1 MANARG
7 SVSIGETMT
16 AQILDGNALA
26 KSIRERLRGVVQS
39 WTANGHRPPGLAVI
53 LVGDDPASAIYVKG
67 KRRDCE
73 EVGVYSKALHLNAA
87 TGQAELEDCIDE
99 LNVDPAIDG
108 ILVQSPLMPHHDE
121 DRIIDRIAPNKDVD
135 GFHAYNI
142 GRLAL
147 RRPTLRSCTPM
158 GVMQILDHV
167 GTSYKGLRAT
177 IIGAS
182 NHVGRPMGLELL
194 LAGVTVT
201 TAHKFTTN
209 TAELAREADILI
221 SAVGKPGLV
230 PGEWVKEGATV
241 IDVGITRGANNKL
254 YGDVDFEAAKQ
265 KAAWITPVPGGVGPM
280 TRVALLQNTMQAA
293 AAHMGIQWEALGNA
307 I

>member
-1 MANARG
+1 
-7 SVSIGETMT
+7 MT
-16 AQILDGNALA
+16 ARILDGNALA
-26 KSIRERLRGVVQS
+26 KGIRETLAAEIHDWKNQ
-39 WTANGHRPPGLAVI
+39 GHRAPGLAVI
-53 LVGDDPASAIYVKG
+53 LVGNDPASAVYVDG

-73 EVGVYSKALHLNAA
+73 EVGLYSKTLNLDANIS
-87 TGQAELEDCIDE
+87 QQELEDHIE
-99 LNVDPAIDG
+99 ALNDDPSIHG
-108 ILVQSPLMPHHDE
+108 ILVQSPLSPHLDE
-121 DRIIDRIAPNKDVD
+121 DRIIDRILPHKDVD

-158 GVMQILDHV
+158 GVMQMLDHI
-167 GTSYKGLRAT
+167 GTDYKGLHAT

-201 TAHKFTTN
+201 TAHKFTRD
-209 TAELAREADILI
+209 TAAMARQADILI

-230 PGEWVKEGATV
+230 PGNWVKEGATV

-254 YGDVDFEAAKQ
+254 YGDVDFAAAKER
-265 KAAWITPVPGGVGPM
+265 AGWITPVPGGVGPM
-280 TRVALLQNTMQAA
+280 TRVALLQNTIQAA
-293 AAHMGIQWEALGNA
+293 ASALSLTRGLTRGLTGSLTRTVS
-307 I
+307 

>member
-1 MANARG
+1 
-7 SVSIGETMT
+7 MT
-16 AQILDGNALA
+16 ARILDGNALA
-26 KSIRERLRGVVQS
+26 KSIRGTLASEVQR
-39 WTANGHRPPGLAVI
+39 WKAQGHRAPGLAVI
-53 LVGDDPASAIYVKG
+53 LVGDDPASAVYVNG

-73 EVGVYSKALHLNAA
+73 EVGLYSKALHLDADISQG
-87 TGQAELEDCIDE
+87 TLEAHVDE
-99 LNVDPAIDG
+99 LNSDPSIDG
-108 ILVQSPLMPHHDE
+108 ILVQSPLSPHLDE
-121 DRIIDRIAPNKDVD
+121 DRIIDRILPHKDVD

-158 GVMQILDHV
+158 GIMQMLDHIN
-167 GTSYKGLRAT
+167 TDYKGLHAT

-201 TAHKFTTN
+201 TAHKFTADTG
-209 TAELAREADILI
+209 AMARQADILI

-230 PGEWVKEGATV
+230 PGDWVKKGATV

-254 YGDVDFEAAKQ
+254 YGDVDFPAAKER
-265 KAAWITPVPGGVGPM
+265 AGWITPVPGGVGPM

-293 AAHMGIQWEALGNA
+293 ASSLGIAWEGV
-307 I
+307 

>member
-1 MANARG
+1 
-7 SVSIGETMT
+7 MT

-26 KSIRERLRGVVQS
+26 KSIRQRLRSVVTD
-39 WTANGHRPPGLAVI
+39 WTKRGFRPPGLAVI

-73 EVGVYSKALHLNAA
+73 EVGVYSKALQLDANIDQAALEDHVDDLNA
-87 TGQAELEDCIDE
+87 
-99 LNVDPAIDG
+99 DPNIDG
-108 ILVQSPLMPHHDE
+108 ILVQSPLSAHHDE
-121 DRIIDRIAPNKDVD
+121 DRIIDRILPNKDVD

-147 RRPTLRSCTPM
+147 RRPTLQSCTPK
-158 GVMQILDHV
+158 GVMQMLDHI
-167 GTSYKGLRAT
+167 GTQYKGSHAT

-201 TAHKFTTN
+201 TTHKFTAN
-209 TAELAREADILI
+209 TAEMARQADILI

-230 PGEWVKEGATV
+230 PGDWVKEGATV
-241 IDVGITRGANNKL
+241 IDVGITRGTDNKL
-254 YGDVDFEAAKQ
+254 HGDVEFEAAKRR
-265 KAAWITPVPGGVGPM
+265 AAWITPVPGGVGPM

-293 AAHMGIQWEALGNA
+293 ASHLGISWTAL
-307 I
+307 